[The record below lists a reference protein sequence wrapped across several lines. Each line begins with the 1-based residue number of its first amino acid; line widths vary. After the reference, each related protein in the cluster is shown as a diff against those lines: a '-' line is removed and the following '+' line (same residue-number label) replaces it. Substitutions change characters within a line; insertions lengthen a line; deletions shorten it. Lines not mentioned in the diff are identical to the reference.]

1 MSAKTSISTSCTSHI
16 QVKTQG
22 QTVRRVSPAE
32 VSDDDDDNEGRMK
45 VSHLTLRP
53 QAQEST
59 SEYS

>member
-1 MSAKTSISTSCTSHI
+1 M
-16 QVKTQG
+16 
-22 QTVRRVSPAE
+22 RRVSPAE
-32 VSDDDDDNEGRMK
+32 VSDDDDDDNEGRMK